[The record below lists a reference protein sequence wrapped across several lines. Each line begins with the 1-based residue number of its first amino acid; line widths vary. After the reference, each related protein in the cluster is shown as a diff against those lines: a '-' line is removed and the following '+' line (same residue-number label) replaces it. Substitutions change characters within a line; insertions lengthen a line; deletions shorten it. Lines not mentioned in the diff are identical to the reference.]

1 MQKLIILQGL
11 PASGKSTYAKK
22 LVNENPEDTVI
33 VNRDSIREGLGKYW
47 VPSRENLVSNIEDF
61 MIIEALKLNYN
72 IIVDAVNLNPK
83 TIAKFELYRNNFNL
97 QLIYKHFETPLW
109 KCVFRDWKRG
119 LSGGRRVGYKVI
131 KNFYDRYYKNT
142 RA

>member
-22 LVNENPEDTVI
+22 LVNENPNNTVI

-47 VPSRENLVSNIEDF
+47 VPSREKLVSSIEDF
-61 MIIEALKLNYN
+61 SIIEALKLNYN
-72 IIVDAVNLNPK
+72 VIVDATNLNPK
-83 TIAKFELYRNNFNL
+83 TLSKFELYKNNFSL
-97 QLIYKHFETPLW
+97 ELIYKHFETPFW

-119 LSGGRRVGYKVI
+119 LFEKRKVGYKVI
-131 KNFYDRYYKNT
+131 KNFYDKYYKNT
-142 RA
+142 RL